1 VAEPRRRAF
10 RRRLL
15 GGVLRPLG
23 AIGRRIP
30 LPLGRV
36 LGRALGWLAWH
47 VARRERRRALAN
59 IAIAFPEWPEPERRR
74 TIRAMFRHL
83 GMSLFETLWLPNLD
97 DAGRAER
104 TTMENVDA
112 LLDHLR
118 AGRGVIAITGHCGN
132 WEWVANVVANL
143 GYPLTVLQRE
153 RTEEG
158 VNDIVAAV
166 RAAGNVRTIDRGSTS
181 AAREMIQALR
191 SGGMLAFL
199 IDQNIRAESVKVPFF
214 GRPALTPIGPAKLA
228 IRTGAVV
235 APIFI
240 ERRGATHH
248 VRFID
253 PIATSRSDD
262 PVALTARMTAEIEAQ
277 IRRAPEQWVW
287 MHDRWRERPKWE
299 VTATR

>member
-1 VAEPRRRAF
+1 MAEPKQKAF
-10 RRRLL
+10 RHRLL
-15 GGVLRPLG
+15 GAVMRPLA

-30 LPLGRV
+30 PPLGHF
-36 LGRALGWLAWH
+36 LGRSIGRLAWY
-47 VARRERRRALAN
+47 VARRERRKALAN
-59 IAIAFPEWPEPERRR
+59 VAIAFPEWPERERRR
-74 TIRAMFRHL
+74 TIQAMFRHL
-83 GMSLFETLWLPNLD
+83 GMSLFETLWLPNVD
-97 DAGRAER
+97 DALRAEMA
-104 TTMENVDA
+104 TMENVEA
-112 LLDHLR
+112 LLRHLR

-132 WEWVANVVANL
+132 WEWVANIVANL

-158 VNDIVAAV
+158 VNEIVAAV
-166 RAAGNVRTIDRGSTS
+166 RKAGNVRTIDRGSTA

-199 IDQNIRAESVKVPFF
+199 VDQNIRAESVKVPFF

-240 ERRGATHH
+240 ERRGAKHH

-253 PIATSRSDD
+253 PIETSRGDD

-277 IRRAPEQWVW
+277 IRRVPEQWVW

-299 VTATR
+299 VSG